1 MCWAQ
6 VHSVGGSVLRPGDK
20 SSQILLVLHSHSF
33 TGEEVPW
40 GKYRSHSFQ
49 TNVLPDECPSSP
61 FSHANCSVCSA
72 VQGKSLLK
80 RAAHLCCVRGCR
92 HLAQTSAKASA
103 GCLPQSHTGQLVVII
118 IPRVIPSR
126 NSHIAK
132 LWLSGS
138 FEVLWKGMNTCR
150 GIAALVLVVLELN
163 WEMLAAGIIWLFL
176 TSHLSPP
183 FCSISGCFCSIL

>member
-1 MCWAQ
+1 MCSDLVIRAAKSCWSSTAI
-6 VHSVGGSVLRPGDK
+6 HS
-20 SSQILLVLHSHSF
+20 LVRRFLGVNTDPIPS
-33 TGEEVPW
+33 
-40 GKYRSHSFQ
+40 RQMSFQ
-49 TNVLPDECPSSP
+49 MNVLPALSP
-61 FSHANCSVCSA
+61 TQTAVSA
-72 VQGKSLLK
+72 VQCRAKSLLK